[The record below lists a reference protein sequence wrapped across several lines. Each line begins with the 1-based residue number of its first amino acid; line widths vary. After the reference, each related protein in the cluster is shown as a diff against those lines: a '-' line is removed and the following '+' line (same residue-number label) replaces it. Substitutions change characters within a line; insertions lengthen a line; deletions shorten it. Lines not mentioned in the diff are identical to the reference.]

1 MYTTLTIALLNNAIH
16 SKVDSLAQKCPSS
29 ELVDKQFFWQ
39 TASHF
44 KGMKAAVDV
53 DAGPSARPPP
63 TARVGNA
70 LSVGT
75 GARTRTVALRDPCV

>member
-53 DAGPSARPPP
+53 DAMAARLIDARHDVVA
-63 TARVGNA
+63 TAVIKRWV
-70 LSVGT
+70 
-75 GARTRTVALRDPCV
+75 CC